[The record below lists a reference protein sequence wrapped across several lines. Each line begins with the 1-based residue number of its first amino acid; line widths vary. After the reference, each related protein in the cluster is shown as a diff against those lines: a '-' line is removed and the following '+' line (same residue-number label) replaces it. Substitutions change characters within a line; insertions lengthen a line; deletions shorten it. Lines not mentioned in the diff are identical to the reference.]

1 MFDANLPAKQLLD
14 MVLWDYFVNIA
25 PEAEVSVLF
34 NRVEHLLVFSEY
46 ALVDNLLPVAII
58 GGKIFNQNRPPAEQT
73 LQTWFILA
81 LQLPAEDPKQKGQAD
96 ILALAKLITELIEE
110 LIILAKIL
118 IPDVLSDEGQLAFVE
133 LVGVCEFFQDG
144 VHLAV

>member
-1 MFDANLPAKQLLD
+1 
-14 MVLWDYFVNIA
+14 
-25 PEAEVSVLF
+25 VLF

-133 LVGVCEFFQDG
+133 LVSVCEFFQDG